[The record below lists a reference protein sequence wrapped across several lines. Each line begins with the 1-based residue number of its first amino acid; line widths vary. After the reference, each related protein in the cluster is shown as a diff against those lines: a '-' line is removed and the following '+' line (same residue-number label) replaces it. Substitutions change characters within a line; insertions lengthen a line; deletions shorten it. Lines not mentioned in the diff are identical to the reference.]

1 MDPSYEF
8 NEWALRRR
16 ALRLAALKKSATTS
30 CQTDASLPVW
40 KSKFYGAFVLSR
52 RVVLHAID
60 GAPDPLVDFHTGP
73 RTAATTQAKC
83 SCPKYHPLKR
93 GKSPALSRRC
103 ASSTSRASGAA
114 QTSTSQRFPRCR
126 RCPSGAWSSSTS
138 TPSGGAR
145 TRRTSGNLL
154 HHNSRKIERL
164 NGAAAVSDK
173 FSDEPLGLNSGGSPA
188 APRLALYSF
197 FA

>member
-1 MDPSYEF
+1 MGAAAAS
-8 NEWALRRR
+8 
-16 ALRLAALKKSATTS
+16 LATCSFEEVGDDV
-30 CQTDASLPVW
+30 CQTDASSSVW
-40 KSKFYGAFVLSR
+40 KSKFYGAFVLNR
-52 RVVLHAID
+52 RVDLHAID

-73 RTAATTQAKC
+73 RTAATTRPRS
-83 SCPKYHPLKR
+83 SCRRSPPPRR
-93 GKSPALSRRC
+93 GRRAGRSRRC
-103 ASSTSRASGAA
+103 ASSTSRASAA
-114 QTSTSQRFPRCR
+114 ARTRCSRRSQRCP

-154 HHNSRKIERL
+154 HHNSRKSERL

-188 APRLALYSF
+188 APRIALYSF
-197 FA
+197 LA